1 MDEVTRR
8 ERARQWLLDNY
19 VWEAE
24 RVRDLVTVLDEVVE
38 AERALIAEY
47 IEGRLIEFRQQGNV
61 SVHDALRTLAADIA
75 AGRYVSRK
83 EVKRGEAD
91 VPIRE

>member
-8 ERARQWLLDNY
+8 ERARQWLLDNC

-47 IEGRLIEFRQQGNV
+47 IEGRAAVEWRPGNA
-61 SVHDALRTLAADIA
+61 SVHEALRTLAVDIA
-75 AGRYVSRK
+75 SGRYVPAKKS
-83 EVKRGEAD
+83 EEGA
-91 VPIRE
+91 